1 VNLFRLFQHPKNLVD
16 LTPQALADK
25 LSEPGVLIVDVRT
38 RQEFLA
44 GHLQGA
50 RHAPLGKT
58 GQLMANTDRDT
69 PVVLICKTGHRSQ
82 AAARELLDLGFT
94 QVHHLA
100 GGIDRWRRQG
110 MPLNREGDSRLK

>member
-1 VNLFRLFQHPKNLVD
+1 MNLLRLFQHPKDLVD
-16 LTPQALADK
+16 LNPAALADK
-25 LSEPGVLIVDVRT
+25 FSGPGILIVDVRT
-38 RQEFLA
+38 RQEYLA
-44 GHLQGA
+44 GHLEGA
-50 RHAPLGKT
+50 RHGPLGKT
-58 GQLMANTDRDT
+58 GQLMADTDRDT

-110 MPLNREGDSRLK
+110 MPVTQEKGPRLE

>member
-1 VNLFRLFQHPKNLVD
+1 MNLFHLFQHPKNLVD
-16 LTPQALADK
+16 LDPAVLAGK
-25 LSEPGVLIVDVRT
+25 LSDPGILIVDVRT
-38 RQEFLA
+38 RQEYLA
-44 GHLQGA
+44 GHLKGA

-69 PVVLICKTGHRSQ
+69 PLVLICKTGHRSQ

-100 GGIDRWRRQG
+100 GGIDRWRSQG
-110 MPLNREGDSRLK
+110 MPLTRE